1 MISFFTKHERQIN
14 IILPVIVTIC
24 IFYSG
29 NLGQRISE
37 IYTSY
42 TIDAITINNSFITL
56 DINAST
62 NNNESF
68 KETKNNLSEQMRQF
82 NDKYNKGIVEAELK
96 DVIKWWVDK
105 IIYLLIFFM
114 IIFNIFIP
122 TKKLD

>member
-1 MISFFTKHERQIN
+1 M
-14 IILPVIVTIC
+14 PVIVTIC